1 MPEAY
6 PDPPYWAVG
15 PEEAGRLLA
24 AYRTA
29 LAQAKALT
37 AACAQAGCARELLSV
52 TANLDAA
59 GRPQVRAVITFTG
72 ARRLAAYLEDG
83 GSLPAGLATHDGY
96 PPWAA

>member
-1 MPEAY
+1 MAEACE
-6 PDPPYWAVG
+6 DPPYWAAG
-15 PEEAGRLLA
+15 PEEARRLLA

-29 LAQAKALT
+29 LAQTEALT
-37 AACAQAGCARELLSV
+37 AACARAGCARELLSV
-52 TANLDAA
+52 TADLDAA

-83 GSLPAGLATHDGY
+83 GTLPAGISTYDGY